1 MLPQDPTLFSGSVR
15 ENLDPFKEHSDGALL
30 EALAKAQLRE
40 AFQEQGKSL
49 DTDVGEGG
57 GSLSVGQRQLLCFA
71 RAMLRGSSHS
81 SQVLPL
87 SCVCVCACVRH
98 ATPRSLCIFALALHS
113 PYTTTLS
120 IGAVLTAIS
129 YCAGTILVMDECTA
143 NVDVETDALLQQ
155 MARPP
160 SPPTHTHAR
169 ARARAHT
176 RTHAHTLTC
185 MSAGE
190 TEAVERLH
198 HLHDCSSAGHGNRL
212 R

>member
-87 SCVCVCACVRH
+87 SCVCVCVRVCV
-98 ATPRSLCIFALALHS
+98 TPRQEASASSHS
-113 PYTTTLS
+113 P
-120 IGAVLTAIS
+120 
-129 YCAGTILVMDECTA
+129 CTHRIQR
-143 NVDVETDALLQQ
+143 LY
-155 MARPP
+155 P
-160 SPPTHTHAR
+160 S
-169 ARARAHT
+169 
-176 RTHAHTLTC
+176 
-185 MSAGE
+185 E
-190 TEAVERLH
+190 QY
-198 HLHDCSSAGHGNRL
+198 
-212 R
+212 